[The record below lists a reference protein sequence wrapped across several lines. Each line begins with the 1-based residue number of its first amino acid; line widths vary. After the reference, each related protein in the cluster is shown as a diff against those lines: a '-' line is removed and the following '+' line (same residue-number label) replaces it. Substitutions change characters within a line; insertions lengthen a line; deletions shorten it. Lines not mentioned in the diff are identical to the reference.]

1 MSTIASHDEPEPC
14 DDAESDGIGDLF
26 DALDMAVS
34 EEVVE
39 QHSNEVVETAASGQ
53 QAFPD
58 VEEPTETTA
67 GARNSSVTVDGIAL
81 TNA

>member
-1 MSTIASHDEPEPC
+1 MSTIACRDEPEPR

-39 QHSNEVVETAASGQ
+39 QHSSEVADTAASASGQ
-53 QAFPD
+53 K
-58 VEEPTETTA
+58 VLIL
-67 GARNSSVTVDGIAL
+67 RGIL
-81 TNA
+81 L